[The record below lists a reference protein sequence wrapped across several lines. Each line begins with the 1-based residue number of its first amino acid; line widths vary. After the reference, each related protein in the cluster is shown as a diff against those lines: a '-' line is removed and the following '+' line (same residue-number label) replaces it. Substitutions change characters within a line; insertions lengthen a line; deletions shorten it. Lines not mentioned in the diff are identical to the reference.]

1 MKNVNTIH
9 NHLTYYIVI
18 QNVFNVMFGMKKEKS
33 IIRRSRSSREKEKC
47 IKYRMKEIL
56 MNK

>member
-1 MKNVNTIH
+1 
-9 NHLTYYIVI
+9 
-18 QNVFNVMFGMKKEKS
+18 MFGMEKEENMRRRKK
-33 IIRRSRSSREKEKC
+33 RSRSSREKEKC